1 MMRSIKV
8 KLHSVRTSTCC
19 LLAIFLAIPAILF
32 FVSITSLALALP
44 RNLLL
49 SENPDLTFLLVDK
62 TDCQVAV
69 YRGHPK
75 WEMTAAYPC
84 TTGKVPGD
92 KFKERRSEDTNRNLL
107 VYRRLVRERFDRN
120 VRC

>member
-1 MMRSIKV
+1 MLSPRHLS
-8 KLHSVRTSTCC
+8 
-19 LLAIFLAIPAILF
+19 AIPAILF
-32 FVSITSLALALP
+32 FISITSSALALP

-75 WEMTAAYPC
+75 WEMIAAYPC

-92 KFKERRSEDTNRNLL
+92 KFKEGDLKTPTGIYWFTD
-107 VYRRLVRERFDRN
+107 VW
-120 VRC
+120 